1 MMQIKETK
9 REAQRRDRRETI
21 LRAARAS
28 FLEQGYAAT
37 TMSAIAAA
45 LGGSKTTLWTYF
57 PSKEEL
63 FAAVID
69 DAIVQFRQELLAILD
84 LSGGIEETL
93 RRFSVAILTKM
104 LDPDTIRLHRII
116 AAEAERFPEVGRI
129 FYERAPRQTQ
139 ERLAAYLS
147 EAMGRGE
154 LRQADPLI
162 AAQQLV
168 VLLQAQHYLKRVWN
182 VVPAVEPDEIRADVE
197 TAIDTFLRAY
207 GAPAR

>member
-1 MMQIKETK
+1 MMNIKETK

-84 LSGGIEETL
+84 LSGSVEETL

-182 VVPAVEPDEIRADVE
+182 VVPAVEADEIQADVE

-207 GAPAR
+207 GGKAL